1 MRYQRYE
8 NVFAVRIDKGE
19 NLLEKLSELCRAEGI
34 RFARVNA
41 IGASEHAVL
50 GVFDLNTREYAR
62 EACDSFC
69 EITSLS
75 GNITTVNGDPYIHLH
90 ATLADQKHRILGG
103 HVLELTVGATCEMFI
118 QVIGPAVGR
127 VHDDALGINLWD
139 L

>member
-1 MRYQRYE
+1 MRSRKYGDVY
-8 NVFAVRIDKGE
+8 AVRIDRGE
-19 NLLEKLSELCRAEGI
+19 ELMEKLKELCGAENI
-34 RFARVNA
+34 RFAQVSA

-50 GVFDLNTREYAR
+50 GIYDLAKQEYAR
-62 EACDSFC
+62 ESVSGFC
-69 EITSLS
+69 EITSLAGS
-75 GNITTVNGDPYIHLH
+75 ITTVNEAPYIHLH
-90 ATLADQKHRILGG
+90 ATLADQQHQIHGG